1 MNYFCKKNHHFWIPP
16 WWEKNRYCLFCGT
29 IDNFH
34 AGQNSITLSPGH
46 DVIRWSA
53 TQNALAAGDIG
64 MNKSTGRIQQY
75 VGSSTQ
81 NVASASEIPGTAIQL
96 ITSAGVITSYSTI
109 ALAMA
114 AASSGD
120 KILLKPGT
128 YAESFTIKAGVTLEG
143 YDRKQVTINGAAATG
158 NRITL
163 GSGSVLRNVT
173 ILAPTDFTS
182 AIVGNST
189 GVAYVEKVYIQG
201 AGGSGIGINCYGGTL
216 YLTDVY
222 RISGN
227 IYMFLEQ
234 SFAGIVH
241 INQFGDLSTTASCVT
256 FLHTGLCSTYCNNI
270 YVNNTSITYFLWVNS
285 SGIVRIQNLYCLNCD
300 YGIITDSDGT
310 DIQVN
315 GGKINATTYVASF
328 DGTVTDI
335 KLHLIGVDVD
345 DRKINLNT
353 ALKYNE
359 SPNTSILILGKD
371 DDAEYR
377 KLFTC
382 GKFSVGSFESG
393 SSLISGHG
401 DFYNKYWDFKVF
413 TTDNTA
419 GAANDGSNFVNVT
432 ANALYNDGSTFS
444 FQNKTA
450 NYSILFGMSI
460 DDDTL
465 DNIKHWGHQYLIDT
479 VSSTDGV
486 YVFEIWNGAAW
497 VAVNYFITGKSNN
510 YRYGNNPFIRDQQ
523 ELVCLNLNTSTTWSR
538 KAINGYTAYW
548 TRVRITTAA
557 TTAPIF
563 SSWQL
568 APSSIEF
575 DKNGFCRMFGM
586 AKYSFTILGNSNI
599 FNSNKSASTG
609 LVTVGS
615 GGAPTEWVQTLT
627 QSLLTDSRE
636 TTTGFIIPKGTCTAM
651 PMYVRLYYYLDGGQP
666 VTVNPSVIIS
676 FLPIECSGILVA
688 DPAAGI
694 TPTARTAANTDT
706 VVANIAQTSTV
717 ALVNNTDSRI
727 HSVES
732 SAFSI
737 ANYYEGD
744 YVALRIELRPDGTP
758 DQTMIIFAIEVSAVK
773 WASGAVI

>member
-46 DVIRWSA
+46 DVIRWST
-53 TQNALAAGDIG
+53 TQNALALGDIG
-64 MNKSTGRIQQY
+64 MDKTTGRIQQY

-114 AASSGD
+114 AAGSGD

-128 YAESFTIKAGVTLEG
+128 YAESFTIKADVTLEG
-143 YDRKQVTINGAAATG
+143 YDRKQVTINGSAATG

-163 GSGSVLRNVT
+163 SSGSVLRNVT
-173 ILAPTDFTS
+173 ILAPTNYAN
-182 AIVGNST
+182 AIVGNSS
-189 GVAYVEKVYIQG
+189 GNAYVERVYIQG
-201 AGGSGIGINCYGGTL
+201 AGGTGSGIYCDAGTL

-222 RISGN
+222 RSSGN
-227 IYMFLEQ
+227 LQTFLYCV
-234 SFAGIVH
+234 AAPCIVNN
-241 INQFGDLSTTASCVT
+241 IGDLSTTASLSGFIT
-256 FLHTGLCSTYCNNI
+256 CNPPGILYGGNI
-270 YVNNTSITYFLWVNS
+270 FVNNSSVYTFIGTSGGAVKLNNVF
-285 SGIVRIQNLYCLNCD
+285 CLNCSV
-300 YGIITDSDGT
+300 GLSISDEGS
-310 DIQVN
+310 DIEIN
-315 GGKINATTYVASF
+315 SGYINATFNTLFADNTF
-328 DGTVTDI
+328 TNEKI
-335 KLHLIGVDVD
+335 HLIGVEIDE
-345 DRKINLNT
+345 RKIDLSQLNWT
-353 ALKYNE
+353 
-359 SPNTSILILGKD
+359 SPNINILISGRN

-377 KLFTC
+377 KIYQN
-382 GKFSVGSFESG
+382 GNSAIGSFERG
-393 SSLISGHG
+393 SSLITGHG
-401 DFYNKYWDFKVF
+401 DFYNRSYFKVF

-419 GAANDGSNFVNVT
+419 GAANDGGNFVDVT
-432 ANALYNDGSTFS
+432 ANALYDDGSTFS

-450 NYSILFGMSI
+450 NYSILFGESAP
-460 DDDTL
+460 DDSGDVV
-465 DNIKHWGHQYLIDT
+465 KHWGHQYLIDT

-497 VAVNYFITGKSNN
+497 VAVNYFVTGKSNN

-523 ELVCLNLNTSTTWSR
+523 ELVCLNLNTSTTWTS
-538 KAINGYTAYW
+538 KTINGVHAYW
-548 TRVRITTAA
+548 TRVRITTAT

-563 SSWQL
+563 LSWQL

-586 AKYSFTILGNSNI
+586 AKYSFTVLGNSNI
-599 FNSNKSASTG
+599 FNSNGSASTG
-609 LVTVGS
+609 LVTVGN

-627 QSLLTDSRE
+627 QSSLTDSRE